1 MLLHEI
7 IHLHKNSFTQ
17 TEEKIANYLED
28 NIEDI
33 HRYQLVSLSD
43 RVGVSKSAM
52 LRFCQKLGYSGFSEF
67 KYEVSRQLLAGSYEQ
82 ETEDQSAETY
92 INYYLSTIGK
102 ILDETSDTSIK
113 SAYTLI
119 KNADKIRIFGIHE
132 SGLSAKYL
140 SYRLSKIGYDSEP
153 VLNSNEFF
161 EKANFSSK
169 GQLNIFIS
177 LGASSLEIVEA
188 HDVSLN
194 KNCDTLLFTSNLLAD
209 IAKTATSIIYVPT
222 FDTDPKKIFLDSQP
236 VLMTLIDF
244 LVSRMALFDQKNKK
258 HD

>member
-7 IHLHKNSFTQ
+7 TVLHEKNFTN
-17 TEEKIANYLED
+17 TEKKIANYLED
-28 NIEDI
+28 NIEEV

-43 RVGVSKSAM
+43 RIGVSKSAM
-52 LRFCQKLGYSGFSEF
+52 LRFCQKIGYSGFSEF

-82 ETEDQSAETY
+82 ESEDESAETY
-92 INYYLSTIGK
+92 IEYYTNTIKK

-113 SAYTLI
+113 SASKLI
-119 KNADKIRIFGIHE
+119 KNANKIRIFGIHE

-153 VLNSNEFF
+153 ILNPNEFF
-161 EKANFSSK
+161 EKANFSRSDEI
-169 GQLNIFIS
+169 NIFIS
-177 LGASSLEIVEA
+177 LGANSLEIVEA
-188 HDVSLN
+188 HDLSLS
-194 KNCDTLLFTSNLLAD
+194 KNCSTLLFTSNTLAD
-209 IAKTATSIIYVPT
+209 ISKTATCLIYIPT

-244 LVSRMALFDQKNKK
+244 FVSRIALIDKK
-258 HD
+258 KD